1 MSSESTDFQKEIMES
16 NIYTRADI
24 CKWISV
30 DNLPHPEWLTKVNK
44 KNENY
49 EAYFTT
55 HLRSRFMEFEADF
68 RTIVAD
74 YINKDYDDTAVAWI
88 LPTASYTLYLLNLAR
103 DALDQDS
110 LSKQQLITASN
121 LLDLIEEC
129 LVWIKPIETVQSQIY
144 TLKSCLRNSKLSQS
158 SKDYYCE
165 LLGRVQKE
173 YDEKKE
179 LKDQEEYL
187 LDFAHSIFEEIIW
200 ICNDADI
207 DEIINVGLQINRL
220 NSFLRYGYVLLL
232 FFFLF
237 NPLFINIDFLKA
249 GFIPDNLITSNSTSI
264 YNILFAGSLIEVFKA
279 YLSTL
284 LIAFAIAFMG
294 GCGGFLSGLLQVRGS
309 RTNLD
314 LYEES
319 MILLKIRPIFGA
331 FAALITFIL
340 ISWNVLSEI
349 ITSNPSSLFLAA
361 FLSGFSER
369 YFLKLL
375 KLESENNKSTKD
387 DVGSKEINAESVKN

>member
-1 MSSESTDFQKEIMES
+1 MSSKSLDFQKEIMES

-24 CKWISV
+24 CKWIST
-30 DNLPHPEWLTKVNK
+30 DNLPHPKWLTEFNK
-44 KNENY
+44 KNESY
-49 EAYFTT
+49 EGYFATR
-55 HLRSRFMEFEADF
+55 LRSRFMELEADF

-74 YINKDYDDTAVAWI
+74 YINKEYDEEDVAWI
-88 LPTASYTLYLLNLAR
+88 LPTASYSLYLLNLAK
-103 DALDQDS
+103 DALEQET
-110 LSKQQLITASN
+110 LSKQQLITTSN

-129 LVWIKPIETVQSQIY
+129 FVWIKPIETIQSQIY
-144 TLKSCLRNSKLSQS
+144 TLKILLRNSKLSKS

-179 LKDQEEYL
+179 LENQEEYL

-207 DEIINVGLQINRL
+207 DSIINVGLQIERL
-220 NSFLRYGYVLLL
+220 RSFLKYGSWLLF

-237 NPLFINIDFLKA
+237 NPIFINISFLKNE
-249 GFIPDNLITSNSTSI
+249 FIPANLIIFNSTSI
-264 YNILFAGSLIEVFKA
+264 YNVLFAGSQSEIFKA
-279 YLSTL
+279 YLSIL
-284 LIAFAIAFMG
+284 PIAFAIAFIG
-294 GCGGFLSGLLQVRGS
+294 GCGGFLSGLLQVKGS

-349 ITSNPSSLFLAA
+349 ITGNPSSLFLAA

-375 KLESENNKSTKD
+375 KLEPENNESTID
-387 DVGSKEINAESVKN
+387 DVGSKEINVDSIKN